1 MSASIHCG
9 FSIRPLLSGALL
21 AVFLLS
27 LPGAGAALLAREYS
41 RGALAEGTRWENPYY
56 VINSGVAGPVVLI
69 TGGMHGNEPAGSRAA
84 EQIVHWNIVRGRVVI
99 VPRTNTPGLK
109 ANTRFMP
116 GVDKPAN
123 NLNRNFPGTGAPD
136 VARSV
141 PGKALWELARELR
154 PQWVFDLH
162 EGFDFH
168 IANKGS
174 VGSSVI
180 YLDSPETR
188 KVATLLIDEVNPTI
202 TEPKRKFVHISG
214 GPVNTGLARA

>member
-1 MSASIHCG
+1 MID
-9 FSIRPLLSGALL
+9 
-21 AVFLLS
+21 
-27 LPGAGAALLAREYS
+27 
-41 RGALAEGTRWENPYY
+41 
-56 VINSGVAGPVVLI
+56 SGVEGPVVLI

-84 EQIVHWNIVRGRVVI
+84 EQLVHWNIVRGRVVI

-123 NLNRNFPGTGAPD
+123 NLNRNFPGTAAPD

-141 PGKALWELARELR
+141 PGKALWELARKLR

-202 TEPKRKFVHISG
+202 TDPKRKFVHISG
-214 GPVNTGLARA
+214 GPVNTGLARACIDRFGSKGFILEPPFNRQPLSLRVRPHRLMVYKAVRYRGMVAGGPHVFS